1 ITGDTDFFGEDDTIK
16 LVIDGNNPSLLDVF
30 LNSALSQFQLSTIQ
44 QINVDGLG
52 GNDTLI
58 VDDSNGLIKIV
69 NGIRYDGDG
78 GVNRLQLVQTGGL
91 TRTSDTYSVGAA
103 IGSGISTIV
112 GGGTAGTQTVFFE
125 DLSPVLDLVPAALLT
140 INATATDNA
149 INYAVGSLPTNGLVT
164 IDEHE
169 SIEFANKTALT
180 INAGAGQDTISL
192 NNPNTPTGLTRIT
205 INGGDPNSG
214 DTLIVTGA
222 GRAVTVNTATSM
234 INGASGT
241 DLDPVSIGYSG
252 IESLNL
258 PAGVGDLTLTTTDAD
273 DTVVVTPGLTTG
285 ANSGTVISS
294 GAVPQISFVNSGAF
308 SANLEGGADALVVN
322 GSSNP
327 DTIVVN
333 GSSVT
338 ITGRW
343 GVNYAGVEALTVNGN
358 AGSDTFTVTPSL
370 ATSMFIDGGDPI
382 GVKPGDLLNII
393 AGRSRVTFNAG
404 PQTDEGSFVVGA
416 NQPVSFD
423 HI

>member
-1 ITGDTDFFGEDDTIK
+1 TATGMAFPGGSVTDIALDPNDWQHAFVTDTKGVWETTNAGGSWINRTGNLSAIQGVTPGNNLIQTVEFCELGAVDCVLVGGSGGVFRMITNNPNVWSEYGRFMPNAVTYELKFVADDPDNNATNGTGVLIAGTLGRGAWEIQNASSTLTVTGVLQITGDTDFFGEDDTIK

-112 GGGTAGTQTVFFE
+112 GAGTAGTQTVFFE
-125 DLSPVLDLVPAALLT
+125 DLSPVLYLVPAALLT

-258 PAGVGDLTLTTTDAD
+258 PAGVGDLTL
-273 DTVVVTPGLTTG
+273 
-285 ANSGTVISS
+285 
-294 GAVPQISFVNSGAF
+294 
-308 SANLEGGADALVVN
+308 
-322 GSSNP
+322 
-327 DTIVVN
+327 
-333 GSSVT
+333 
-338 ITGRW
+338 
-343 GVNYAGVEALTVNGN
+343 
-358 AGSDTFTVTPSL
+358 
-370 ATSMFIDGGDPI
+370 
-382 GVKPGDLLNII
+382 
-393 AGRSRVTFNAG
+393 
-404 PQTDEGSFVVGA
+404 
-416 NQPVSFD
+416 
-423 HI
+423 